1 MTFSGSGT
9 GLFNQSEGQRNT
21 VSAGTSSNLSYSTN
35 ISTSPNYG
43 GSTSIGATLSGGE
56 INQAIGV
63 STEAVTGQGEA
74 ALSGNAFNGVFRASI
89 STESGSNNT
98 DSSVD
103 ITGLMAQTTFDT
115 SGTAVSLDTQIAD
128 PEMALE
134 NGTASASAVI
144 ASGTMADAAIS
155 GSTFASGFMQY
166 FAPGAG
172 FDSVSFDGGHEGVEL
187 GDGSGDGSGDAL

>member
-43 GSTSIGATLSGGE
+43 GNTSIGSTLTGGE

-63 STEAVTGQGEA
+63 AAEGISGEGEA
-74 ALSGNAFNGVFRASI
+74 AVSGSTFNGVFRAAI

-98 DSSVD
+98 DSKVD
-103 ITGLMAQTTFDT
+103 ITGLMAQTYFDT
-115 SGTAVSLDTQIAD
+115 SGTAVSLDTQIIDTQA
-128 PEMALE
+128 ANE

-144 ASGTMADAAIS
+144 ASGTTADAAIS

-172 FDSVSFDGGHEGVEL
+172 FDSVSFTGGHDDVTVEDT
-187 GDGSGDGSGDAL
+187 GT